1 MDKKFLDIKEKWEYG
16 QITYKNLNE
25 DKNKKELE
33 AKKAQH
39 RRIME
44 MKEAHKKRI
53 ENKISSTMLK
63 KL

>member
-25 DKNKKELE
+25 DKNNKELE
-33 AKKAQH
+33 LKKAQH

-44 MKEAHKKRI
+44 MKEAYKKRI
-53 ENKISSTMLK
+53 ENKIASTMLK